1 MPVKHRRGI
10 RWRRRRKAPQ
20 DRGILWKG
28 MALMALLLCG
38 SFVLQLVGYLRSLS
52 SATAI
57 SDAEDLVVD
66 TVNQAV
72 IDMMV
77 AGGYDYSYFVNI
89 EQDQTGRVV
98 SLDANM
104 ARINAFSAE
113 LLYRVTKLD
122 EENIQVHIP
131 LGNLMGSSI
140 LLGKGPDVVIEM
152 IMLTSSYTKFRSELH
167 AAGIN
172 QTEHRLLLDVV
183 VDIDVLV
190 PWGRE
195 QTQIITQVLI
205 AETVIMGEVPNM
217 YVNTGK

>member
-1 MPVKHRRGI
+1 MPVKHRRGAP
-10 RWRRRRKAPQ
+10 WRHRRKASH
-20 DRGILWKG
+20 DRGAVWKG
-28 MALMALLLCG
+28 TALVILLLCG
-38 SFVLQLVGYLRSLS
+38 GFLLQLAGYLRSLS
-52 SATAI
+52 CAMAI
-57 SDAEDLVVD
+57 SDAEDIVVD
-66 TVNQAV
+66 TVNRAV
-72 IDMMV
+72 IDMMA
-77 AGGYDYSYFVNI
+77 AGGYDYRYFVNM

-131 LGNLMGSSI
+131 MGNLMGSSL

-167 AAGIN
+167 SAGIN

-195 QTQIITQVLI
+195 QTQIVTQVLI